1 MPLEPGSWHR
11 RVCASHKIT
20 YYALFSE
27 LISNLPTSVLSPVAG
42 NNCCRTGNHPD
53 NSPQLSGWWSFWQHG
68 TGAHVNG
75 NSGHRKS
82 NDYRAWDIHFGD
94 GDDTKDDPATPPP
107 GSPKDVATRAGTPYT
122 PGELIDLNLPV
133 FPVEDG
139 YVEKLHAES
148 SNASVTT
155 TNSSNALLIYH
166 PSKGYW
172 SAYLHMNMV
181 NVKLGD
187 PVYKDRTLLG
197 LIGTKCNSCEG
208 GTTSPHL
215 HLALYRGANT
225 SNNVTG
231 FSELISF
238 DLPDGFVA
246 RPNPPSPSQ
255 TDFRIDP
262 LSPVTAGGTVSSTLT
277 AVLLSGT
284 AGTTPMAILN
294 CPNTISCS
302 FNPPSVIPTPS
313 GTQSTL
319 SITTINNTQSNV
331 YGLTIRAGID
341 LITIPLRV
349 TAPRQLVISSSTSL
363 PDGKV
368 GIGYSTTLT
377 ATGGTAPYT
386 WQILRGALPPGL
398 SLSSGGLISGMPTS
412 SGSFS
417 FRAQVLDGN
426 FQQDQTTLTITV
438 EGIPPTVPTLTTLSE
453 CREGTTPQI
462 RLMWTASSGVDYYQV
477 FRNGFAFSGVS
488 DSSTTNST
496 TFLDTQVTIGTSYT
510 YSIVAIN
517 SGGKARS
524 NEVTETAR
532 CDVAPGAFTLEV
544 ITLCRENAPVNL
556 VSWTGS
562 SGRTQPYEIYRNSS
576 LLGTGD
582 MSRYDDTA
590 VSGGSI
596 YTYLMRARNSVGQ
609 RDSNAVTILTKS
621 DCAAPVAPVITSITP
636 QSVTIGTGDFTL
648 TVNGQNFDGR
658 TRLLYSQAG
667 STPASPVFPTSVT
680 STMLTFRILQTS
692 SGFFTAF
699 PAPGAYDIQVFKPV
713 SNFYD
718 GRRSGTSTFTVF
730 NPAPSGNLGS
740 GMTID
745 LLWPKA
751 GVTRGSVPATLIRSS
766 FPTPSDG
773 ESPSWNAAAWDYT
786 CATGS
791 IQSSGFE
798 VPKTSNP
805 RGPSRYA

>member
-1 MPLEPGSWHR
+1 M
-11 RVCASHKIT
+11 
-20 YYALFSE
+20 
-27 LISNLPTSVLSPVAG
+27 
-42 NNCCRTGNHPD
+42 
-53 NSPQLSGWWSFWQHG
+53 
-68 TGAHVNG
+68 
-75 NSGHRKS
+75 
-82 NDYRAWDIHFGD
+82 
-94 GDDTKDDPATPPP
+94 
-107 GSPKDVATRAGTPYT
+107 
-122 PGELIDLNLPV
+122 
-133 FPVEDG
+133 
-139 YVEKLHAES
+139 
-148 SNASVTT
+148 
-155 TNSSNALLIYH
+155 
-166 PSKGYW
+166 
-172 SAYLHMNMV
+172 
-181 NVKLGD
+181 
-187 PVYKDRTLLG
+187 
-197 LIGTKCNSCEG
+197 
-208 GTTSPHL
+208 
-215 HLALYRGANT
+215 
-225 SNNVTG
+225 
-231 FSELISF
+231 
-238 DLPDGFVA
+238 
-246 RPNPPSPSQ
+246 
-255 TDFRIDP
+255 
-262 LSPVTAGGTVSSTLT
+262 
-277 AVLLSGT
+277 
-284 AGTTPMAILN
+284 
-294 CPNTISCS
+294 
-302 FNPPSVIPTPS
+302 
-313 GTQSTL
+313 
-319 SITTINNTQSNV
+319 
-331 YGLTIRAGID
+331 
-341 LITIPLRV
+341 

-386 WQILRGALPPGL
+386 CQILRGALPPGL

-438 EGIPPTVPTLTTLSE
+438 EGIPPTVPALTTLSE

-718 GRRSGTSTFTVF
+718 GQRSGTSTFTVF
-730 NPAPSGNLGS
+730 NPAPVITSITGICRANLNCTPSNGFDVRINGNGFVANS
-740 GMTID
+740 PI
-745 LLWPKA
+745 
-751 GVTRGSVPATLIRSS
+751 GSVESS
-766 FPTPSDG
+766 T
-773 ESPSWNAAAWDYT
+773 
-786 CATGS
+786 
-791 IQSSGFE
+791 
-798 VPKTSNP
+798 
-805 RGPSRYA
+805 